1 MISYFLLLAPLLE
14 IFKYVV
20 YVMVFLCCIKYL
32 KKMISFLSHSGLVT
46 ASRALDRNFHLIK
59 Q

>member
-1 MISYFLLLAPLLE
+1 MFSYLTFIVPILE

-32 KKMISFLSHSGLVT
+32 KE
-46 ASRALDRNFHLIK
+46 
-59 Q
+59 

>member
-1 MISYFLLLAPLLE
+1 MISYFLLFAPLLE

-32 KKMISFLSHSGLVT
+32 KK
-46 ASRALDRNFHLIK
+46 
-59 Q
+59 

>member
-1 MISYFLLLAPLLE
+1 MFSYLTLIVPILE

-32 KKMISFLSHSGLVT
+32 KE
-46 ASRALDRNFHLIK
+46 
-59 Q
+59 

>member
-1 MISYFLLLAPLLE
+1 MISYFLLFAPLLE

-32 KKMISFLSHSGLVT
+32 KKMISFLSP
-46 ASRALDRNFHLIK
+46 ASHCLLDVR
-59 Q
+59 